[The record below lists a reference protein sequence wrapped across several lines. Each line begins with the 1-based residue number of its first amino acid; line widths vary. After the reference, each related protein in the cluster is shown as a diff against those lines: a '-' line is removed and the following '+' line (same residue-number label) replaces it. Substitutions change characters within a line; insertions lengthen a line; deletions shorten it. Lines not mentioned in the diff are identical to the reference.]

1 MDTLLQPDKGLLIWT
16 VVSFLVLVGLLRAF
30 AWGPLLAAV
39 DAREARLREERER
52 AEAARQEAERI
63 RGELSARLA
72 GAEGEM
78 REILAKAG
86 REAEAIRTSAH
97 RAGEEESKR
106 ILTRAR
112 RELEEE
118 KQRLMGELRREVSS
132 LSVLAAERLLRRS
145 VDPGVQKDVLER
157 FFREAETR

>member
-1 MDTLLQPDKGLLIWT
+1 LDTLLQPDKGLLIWT
-16 VVSFLVLVGLLRAF
+16 VVSFLVLVGLLRVF

-52 AEAARQEAERI
+52 AEAARREAESI

-78 REILAKAG
+78 REIIAKAG

-97 RAGEEESKR
+97 RTSEEDAKR
-106 ILTRAR
+106 LMAKAR

-157 FFREAETR
+157 FFREAEPR